1 MQKIRE
7 DCFWHY
13 SFKDMSAT
21 IDQCELAEPWTC
33 PCAQDC
39 EWYVSKDNLSDEDRY
54 YLSTIATS
62 THWSEKSK
70 NDVDGNV

>member
-7 DCFWHY
+7 DCFWHN

-21 IDQCELAEPWTC
+21 IHQCELAEPWTC

-39 EWYVSKDNLSDEDRY
+39 EWFVRTIYVKAHIYNLQLKYREKLKED
-54 YLSTIATS
+54 
-62 THWSEKSK
+62 
-70 NDVDGNV
+70 

>member
-7 DCFWHY
+7 DCFWHD

-21 IDQCELAEPWTC
+21 IHQCELAEPWTC

-39 EWYVSKDNLSDEDRY
+39 EWFVATTSVKAHIYNLQLKCR
-54 YLSTIATS
+54 
-62 THWSEKSK
+62 EKSK
-70 NDVDGNV
+70 ED

>member
-13 SFKDMSAT
+13 SFKDMGAT
-21 IDQCELAEPWTC
+21 INQCELAEPWTC

-39 EWYVSKDNLSDEDRY
+39 KWYVSKDKVKAHIYNLQLKYREKLKED
-54 YLSTIATS
+54 
-62 THWSEKSK
+62 
-70 NDVDGNV
+70 

>member
-7 DCFWHY
+7 DCFWHN

-21 IDQCELAEPWTC
+21 IHQCELAEPWTC

-39 EWYVSKDNLSDEDRY
+39 EWFVRTIYVKTHIYNLQLKCR
-54 YLSTIATS
+54 
-62 THWSEKSK
+62 EKSK
-70 NDVDGNV
+70 ED

>member
-7 DCFWHY
+7 DCFWHD

-21 IDQCELAEPWTC
+21 IHQCELAEPWTC

-39 EWYVSKDNLSDEDRY
+39 GWYVSEDNVKAHIYNLQLKYREKLKED
-54 YLSTIATS
+54 
-62 THWSEKSK
+62 
-70 NDVDGNV
+70 

>member
-39 EWYVSKDNLSDEDRY
+39 EWHVSKDNVKAHIYNLQLKYREKLKED
-54 YLSTIATS
+54 
-62 THWSEKSK
+62 
-70 NDVDGNV
+70 

>member
-1 MQKIRE
+1 MQKIRK

-21 IDQCELAEPWTC
+21 INQCELAEPWTC

-39 EWYVSKDNLSDEDRY
+39 EWFVDKEKVKSHIYNLQLKCREKLKED
-54 YLSTIATS
+54 
-62 THWSEKSK
+62 
-70 NDVDGNV
+70 